1 MIKIGDFAR
10 LGRVSVVTLGYYDD
24 VGLLRPVAVDPFTA
38 YRYYSASQLARLNRI
53 IALKDL
59 GFSLKQIEQVLD
71 GLTLEQ
77 LAGMLKMKQAQSR
90 QLVADE
96 QARLTR
102 IAARLKQIEMEET
115 MSDYEVILKDTPAV
129 LIAARQVTVP
139 TNDQVPRY
147 LGQAFGETYSA
158 IKTAGAR
165 EAAPCLAIWH
175 QAADVYTNEVV
186 EAAVPTDRSFAAID
200 PIRVYEL
207 PPARVASVIHQGDFA
222 NMYQAHVAL
231 LAWMEANGYRAAGGY
246 REIYLHE
253 GAPNPADAVTEIQY
267 PVERAS

>member
-1 MIKIGDFAR
+1 MIRIGNFAR
-10 LGRVSVVTLGYYDD
+10 LGRVSVDTLRHYDD
-24 VGLLRPVAVDPFTA
+24 VGLLRPIAVDQFTG
-38 YRYYSASQLARLNRI
+38 YRYYLAGQLARLNRI

-77 LAGMLKMKQAQSR
+77 LAGMLKMKQAQSQ

-115 MSDYEVILKDTPAV
+115 MSDYEVILKDTPAI

-147 LGQAFGETYSA
+147 LGQAFDETYSA

-175 QAADVYTNEVV
+175 
-186 EAAVPTDRSFAAID
+186 
-200 PIRVYEL
+200 
-207 PPARVASVIHQGDFA
+207 
-222 NMYQAHVAL
+222 
-231 LAWMEANGYRAAGGY
+231 RAGV
-246 REIYLHE
+246 RFWE
-253 GAPNPADAVTEIQY
+253 
-267 PVERAS
+267 

>member
-1 MIKIGDFAR
+1 MIRIGNFAR
-10 LGRVSVVTLGYYDD
+10 LGRVSVDTFRHYDD
-24 VGLLRPVAVDPFTA
+24 VGLLRPVAVDQFTG
-38 YRYYSASQLARLNRI
+38 YRYYSAGQLARLNRI

-59 GFSLKQIEQVLD
+59 GFSLEQVLD

-77 LAGMLKMKQAQSR
+77 LAGMLKMKQAQSQ

-147 LGQAFGETYSA
+147 LGQAFDETYSA

-186 EAAVPTDRSFAAID
+186 EAAVRTDRTFAAVD
-200 PIRVYEL
+200 PVRVYEL
-207 PPARVASVIHQGDFA
+207 PPALVTSVIHEGDFA

-231 LAWMEANGYRAAGGY
+231 LGWMEANGYRASGGY